1 MRRQRTAAVIVVVA
15 VAIVATVA
23 IYWFAVRDKTV
34 AASVRVPQL
43 AAQIGEGED
52 AVLVASNGEVIR
64 WGYEPDH
71 IHLPVLPLDE
81 APKGGR
87 LKGTAL
93 EQAEV
98 LGAVPAALRRYL
110 DSSRY
115 GESGVDVEL
124 TSGIELRFGDSS
136 RAEEKWRAAAAVL
149 ADPAVTTLSYVD
161 LHAPSHPAIGGE
173 EHALPE

>member
-1 MRRQRTAAVIVVVA
+1 MRRLLAAAVIVALAA
-15 VAIVATVA
+15 VAF
-23 IYWFAVRDKTV
+23 YWFALRDETV
-34 AASVRVPQL
+34 AATIQVPQL
-43 AAQIGEGED
+43 AAQIGSGED
-52 AVLVASNGEVIR
+52 AVPVASNGEVIR
-64 WGYEPDH
+64 WAYQPEH
-71 IHLPVLPLDE
+71 IHLPLLPLDE
-81 APKGGR
+81 PPPGGR

-98 LGAVPAALRRYL
+98 LGAAPPALRRFVA
-110 DSSRY
+110 SSRY

-149 ADPAVTTLSYVD
+149 ADPSVTTLSYVD
-161 LHAPSHPAIGGE
+161 LHAPAHPAVGGE

>member
-1 MRRQRTAAVIVVVA
+1 VVIIVVA
-15 VAIVATVA
+15 AVA
-23 IYWFAVRDKTV
+23 IYWFAFRDKTV
-34 AASVRVPQL
+34 VATVHVPQL

-52 AVLVASNGEVIR
+52 AVPVAADGEVIR
-64 WGYEPDH
+64 WGYDPEH
-71 IHLPVLPLDE
+71 LHLPVLPLDE
-81 APKGGR
+81 APKGGQ

-93 EQAEV
+93 EQAEI
-98 LGAVPAALRRYL
+98 LGAVPPALRRFL
-110 DSSRY
+110 ASSRY

-149 ADPAVTTLSYVD
+149 ADPSVTALSYVD

>member
-1 MRRQRTAAVIVVVA
+1 VKRLLAAAAIIVIA
-15 VAIVATVA
+15 ALA
-23 IYWFAVRDKTV
+23 IYWFAFRDETV
-34 AASVRVPQL
+34 VATVHVPQL
-43 AAQIGEGED
+43 AAQIGAGED
-52 AVLVASNGEVIR
+52 AVLIAADGEVIR
-64 WGYEPDH
+64 WGYEPEQ
-71 IHLPVLPLDE
+71 IHLPVLPLNE

-98 LGAVPAALRRYL
+98 LGAVPPALRRFL
-110 DSSRY
+110 ASSRY

-149 ADPAVTTLSYVD
+149 ADPEVTTLSYVD
-161 LHAPSHPAIGGE
+161 LHAPSHPAVGGE
-173 EHALPE
+173 EHVLPE

>member
-1 MRRQRTAAVIVVVA
+1 VRRLLAAAVIVVVA
-15 VAIVATVA
+15 ATA
-23 IYWFAVRDKTV
+23 IYWFVVRDKTV
-34 AASVRVPQL
+34 AATVAVPHL

-81 APKGGR
+81 PPKGGQ

-98 LGAVPAALRRYL
+98 LGAVPPALRRYL
-110 DSSRY
+110 ASSRY

-161 LHAPSHPAIGGE
+161 LHAPSHPAVGGE
-173 EHALPE
+173 EHTLPE

>member
-1 MRRQRTAAVIVVVA
+1 VRRLLAAAAIVLVAVVA
-15 VAIVATVA
+15 V
-23 IYWFAVRDKTV
+23 YWFAVRDKTV
-34 AASVRVPQL
+34 AATVEVPQL

-52 AVLVASNGEVIR
+52 AVPVAADGEVIR
-64 WGYEPDH
+64 WGYEPEH
-71 IHLPVLPLDE
+71 IHLPRLPLAE
-81 APKGGR
+81 PPKGGQ

-98 LGAVPAALRRYL
+98 LGAVPPPLRRFL
-110 DSSRY
+110 ASSRY

-136 RAEEKWRAAAAVL
+136 RAEEKWQAAASVF
-149 ADPAVTTLSYVD
+149 ADPSVTALSYVD
-161 LHAPSHPAIGGE
+161 LHAPTHPALGGE